1 MSVHDD
7 LTSVQR
13 CLDDLHRSVGRLEQQ
28 IGPGLEMRRVRTDA
42 DHLRESVALLREA
55 APGLSPG
62 LSAAPEQGGPPSP
75 RRPDLVSIPDTPYDS
90 SLWTDSDDEGLG
102 AHDRHAP

>member
-13 CLDDLHRSVGRLEQQ
+13 CLDDLHRSLGRLEQQ
-28 IGPGLEMRRVRTDA
+28 MGGGGLEIRRVRTDA

-55 APGLSPG
+55 APGLAG
-62 LSAAPEQGGPPSP
+62 A

-102 AHDRHAP
+102 ARDRHAP